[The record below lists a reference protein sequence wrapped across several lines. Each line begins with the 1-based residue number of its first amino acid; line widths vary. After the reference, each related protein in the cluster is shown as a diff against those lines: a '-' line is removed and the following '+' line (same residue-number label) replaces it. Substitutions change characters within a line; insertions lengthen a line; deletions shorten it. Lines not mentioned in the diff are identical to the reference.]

1 MVQIKIPAFS
11 FEVLKKAPTPGSALS
26 SAPNISL
33 VNPELYDGKVCVPAQ
48 PSFRCPFWG
57 HLMYSLPTVLLKLC
71 HFRDFIYVHV
81 WVGLH
86 FKLFCW
92 DSDRDCLLGVPS
104 SVVMA
109 MSGICRPIWRALGSG
124 SLAARISEH
133 LFWILFWRG
142 IVLEQEAETQSVFF
156 LPVHD

>member
-1 MVQIKIPAFS
+1 MLQIKIPAFS

-33 VNPELYDGKVCVPAQ
+33 VNPELYDGKVCFPPNLHIGALSGDILCIHYQLSYWNSAISEILFMSTSGLAWILNFSIEVLMEIV
-48 PSFRCPFWG
+48 FWG
-57 HLMYSLPTVLLKLC
+57 FL
-71 HFRDFIYVHV
+71 VHV
-81 WVGLH
+81 WYLSAR
-86 FKLFCW
+86 LA
-92 DSDRDCLLGVPS
+92 S
-104 SVVMA
+104 S
-109 MSGICRPIWRALGSG
+109 CSG

-142 IVLEQEAETQSVFF
+142 IVLEQETETQSVFF